1 MSITVEHIKEN
12 LCAAHIYAVAGMAGV
27 CLGLRN
33 VNDYGVDG
41 QFDPV
46 ITRGSRRI
54 ISGIPLPF
62 QAKSTINWEVKDGH
76 VIYDLESKT
85 YNDIVSRTDAE
96 ATLLLVLLCLP
107 KEAATWHGITAYAT
121 TMRTCCYWHHF
132 RGDPVPNEKSKKRI
146 KIPMGQ
152 LLTPQSLNELLATEK
167 ARREA
172 QVS

>member
-1 MSITVEHIKEN
+1 M
-12 LCAAHIYAVAGMAGV
+12 
-27 CLGLRN
+27 
-33 VNDYGVDG
+33 DG

-46 ITRGSRRI
+46 VIRNRRRI

-107 KEAATWHGITAYAT
+107 KAATSWHGVTAEGT
-121 TMRTCCYWHHF
+121 TLRNCCYWHHF
-132 RGDPVPNEKSKKRI
+132 RGEPVPNDNSTKRI
-146 KIPMGQ
+146 KIPAGQ
-152 LLTPQSLNELLATEK
+152 LLTPQSLIELLATEK

-172 QVS
+172 QAA